1 MELLMKKVCLYSRTS
16 HSDSNPLNQI
26 NELKEVA
33 NRNGWVIV
41 KEYVDAGISGAKGRD
56 KRPQFDAMLKSAM
69 RKEFDLVMFW
79 AVDRA
84 SRNLTHLVQM
94 MDDLHSKQVGMY
106 FHQQAI
112 DTTTPSGLAMIQMAG
127 VFASFE
133 RSMLKERVLASHA
146 RARAEGK
153 TIGRPSQINDAL
165 VTSINFMREKGIGIK
180 RIAKELNV
188 GVGTVYKVINPP
200 KTDAEIISE
209 LDDLGGDLEYAK
221 AS

>member
-1 MELLMKKVCLYSRTS
+1 MKKVCLYSRTS

-33 NRNGWVIV
+33 NRNGWTIV
-41 KEYVDAGISGAKGRD
+41 KEFVDAGISGAKGRD

-69 RKEFDLVMFW
+69 KKEYDLVMFW

-112 DTTTPSGLAMIQMAG
+112 DTTTPAGKAMFQMCG
-127 VFASFE
+127 VFAEFE
-133 RSMLKERVLASHA
+133 RGILSERVKAGLN
-146 RARAEGK
+146 RARIDGKTLGRPIKVANIKAIVEGRNNGK
-153 TIGRPSQINDAL
+153 TIRQLSNEHNL
-165 VTSINFMREKGIGIK
+165 SIGKIHNVIK
-180 RIAKELNV
+180 NQ
-188 GVGTVYKVINPP
+188 
-200 KTDAEIISE
+200 
-209 LDDLGGDLEYAK
+209 
-221 AS
+221 

>member
-1 MELLMKKVCLYSRTS
+1 MKKVCLYSRTS
-16 HSDSNPLNQI
+16 HADSNPENQL
-26 NELKEVA
+26 NELRQLA
-33 NRNGWVIV
+33 IRNGWVIV

-94 MDDLHSKQVGMY
+94 MDDLHSKNVGMY

-127 VFASFE
+127 IFASFE
-133 RSMLKERVLASHA
+133 RSMLRERVLASHE
-146 RARAEGK
+146 RAKAEGK
-153 TIGRPSQINDAL
+153 TIGRPSMINDAL
-165 VTSINFMREKGIGIK
+165 IKSIKFMREKGVGIK
-180 RIAKELNV
+180 KIAKELNV
-188 GVGTVYKVINPP
+188 GVGTIYKVINPP
-200 KTDAEIISE
+200 KSEEEIINE
-209 LDDLGGDLEYAK
+209 LGDLSGGLEYAK
-221 AS
+221 SS